1 MGAQLTS
8 LTKGMSDTWAR
19 LGKVQKAII
28 AGAIA
33 VVFVL
38 SSVMLALGNKGA
50 NYETLFSGL
59 DPTDA
64 GAIVSELERE
74 GIPYELAD
82 GGGTIKVPAENLHRT
97 RLSLASQ
104 GLPSSG
110 IVGFESISGNSI
122 WATDFERRVQYIR
135 ALSGELTR
143 TVESISGVEDA
154 RVHIVLPEDT
164 VFAAEKTPATAAV
177 LLKLRPMQELSA
189 SAVKGI
195 MNLVARSV
203 EGLSPNEVTVMDT
216 TGRLLSSDYAA
227 SDILGGAGTAAYE
240 LTSKVERDLER
251 RLISMLSPVLGPGNV
266 VCQVRA
272 NLNLDQTRTTEDAF
286 ITDPENPQGV
296 LRSTQQITETYSGTG
311 VPAGGTAGGL
321 DVPTYATG
329 GTGQSNYQRV
339 ETIQNYEV
347 THRTTETLVNPGTVK
362 NLSVAVMVNKELDEE
377 QTAVIRESVSAA
389 LGLDPLRQDRISVT
403 GLKFDTSLVDEL
415 QAGMT
420 PAPQPLNRV
429 YIYGAAVLAALVVGT
444 VIIFMLRRRKAA
456 QAPVELVEEETPAEP
471 DLLSEPTMTP
481 AALSKQRMRETVERM
496 ARTNPETVATLVK
509 TWLLEDER

>member
-8 LTKGMSDTWAR
+8 LTKGMAETWAR

-33 VVFVL
+33 VVFVA

-50 NYETLFSGL
+50 KYETLFSGL
-59 DPTDA
+59 DPADA
-64 GAIVSELERE
+64 GAIVTELERE

-82 GGGTIKVPAENLHRT
+82 GGRTIRVPPENLHRT
-97 RLSLASQ
+97 RLSMASQ

-154 RVHIVLPEDT
+154 RVHIVLPEDS
-164 VFAAEKTPATAAV
+164 VFAAERKPATAAV

-189 SAVKGI
+189 STVKGI

-216 TGRLLSSDYAA
+216 TGRLLSADYAA
-227 SDILGGAGTAAYE
+227 NDILGGAGSAAYE

-251 RLISMLSPVLGPGNV
+251 RLIAMLSPVLGPGNV

-329 GTGQSNYQRV
+329 GNTQSNYQRT
-339 ETIQNYEV
+339 ETVQNYEV
-347 THRTTETLVNPGTVK
+347 TRRTTETLVNPGTIK

-377 QTAVIRESVSAA
+377 QTALITESVSAA

-403 GLKFDTSLVDEL
+403 GIKFDTSLVDEL

-420 PAPQPLNRV
+420 PAPQPVRRV
-429 YIYGAAVLAALVVGT
+429 YIYGAAVLAALIVGT
-444 VIIFMLRRRKAA
+444 VIIFLLRRRKAP
-456 QAPVELVEEETPAEP
+456 APVEVVEETTTVEEP
-471 DLLSEPTMTP
+471 DLLSEPSLTP
-481 AALSKQRMRETVERM
+481 AALSKQRMKETVEKM